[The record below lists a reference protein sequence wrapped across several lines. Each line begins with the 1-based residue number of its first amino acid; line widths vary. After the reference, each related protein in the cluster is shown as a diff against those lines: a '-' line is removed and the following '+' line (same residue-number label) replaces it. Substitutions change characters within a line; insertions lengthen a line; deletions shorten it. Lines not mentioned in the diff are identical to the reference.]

1 MPSVCVSLSNYPA
14 LGTRWGSLWQR
25 GWHTHTWRV
34 TVGGPVCGSKSR
46 EVKPKEAQAWASKNG
61 YMYYETS
68 AHSGV
73 CVKVCVYMRAYTHTH
88 TLTHS
93 HSHSLSL
100 SLSLSHTHTQTHTHI
115 HTCIRILHTCIN
127 TCMHAC
133 MHAYSLD
140 FHEFESYYYY
150 DDHYYYYYSRI
161 CYKDDVG

>member
-88 TLTHS
+88 THTLTLTLS
-93 HSHSLSL
+93 FSL
-100 SLSLSHTHTQTHTHI
+100 SLSLSHTHTNAHTHTYM
-115 HTCIRILHTCIN
+115 HTYIAY
-127 TCMHAC
+127 MH
-133 MHAYSLD
+133 
-140 FHEFESYYYY
+140 
-150 DDHYYYYYSRI
+150 
-161 CYKDDVG
+161 